1 MAESKIITIDVRQM
15 PSWERHPAIFQAFD
29 EIAVGDTLRLLNDHE
44 PKPLYYQFMAE
55 MPGRVA
61 WESTQLGPREWVAT
75 IKKVA

>member
-1 MAESKIITIDVRQM
+1 MAENKIVTIDVRQM
-15 PSWERHPAIFQAFD
+15 PPWERHPSIFRAFD
-29 EIAVGDTLRLLNDHE
+29 GLDVGDTLKLVNDHE

-61 WESTQLGPREWVAT
+61 WESTQLGPREWVAM